1 MTTINNRRRRF
12 LKTGTQVIAG
22 AGLALGADPILTLAH
37 AADGALDTSTDYRAL
52 VCVYLQGGCDG
63 FSLLVPTGNAEYSAY
78 SKSRGQ
84 LALSRND
91 LIDLNG
97 LTGSSPAAGLHASAS
112 ALQPMFNNG
121 SLAMIANVGNLV
133 EPTSKEAYENGSAT
147 IPAQLFSHSDQEIQ
161 WQQLQGRNRGQNGW
175 GALAAD
181 YLSAYQNR
189 DYLTSISLA
198 GSNYWQTGTGQR
210 PFSMTESGVLEYAGL
225 SHTSD
230 WERPRTQAFERVLDL
245 PRRHVFTK
253 AYADLQKRAMS
264 ITTELGEVLVGNS
277 ALLGESPAENEL
289 AAKLGMVAQLIAAQD
304 KLGMR
309 RQIFYVRMTGFDVH
323 DNQNR
328 ALPELFTKL
337 TEALAYFQGTLDEL
351 GQSENVTTFTA
362 SDFGRSL
369 TSNGDGTDHGWGNHL
384 MAMGGAVRGGSIYGT
399 MPILEVDGPDSVHN
413 GRILPTLSASQ
424 YASTLLGW
432 LGLDENQL
440 DHVLPNLGNFSTRD
454 LGFMA

>member
-1 MTTINNRRRRF
+1 
-12 LKTGTQVIAG
+12 
-22 AGLALGADPILTLAH
+22 
-37 AADGALDTSTDYRAL
+37 
-52 VCVYLQGGCDG
+52 
-63 FSLLVPTGNAEYSAY
+63 
-78 SKSRGQ
+78 
-84 LALSRND
+84 
-91 LIDLNG
+91 
-97 LTGSSPAAGLHASAS
+97 
-112 ALQPMFNNG
+112 
-121 SLAMIANVGNLV
+121 MIANVGNLV

-147 IPAQLFSHSDQEIQ
+147 VPAQLFSHSDQEIQ
-161 WQQLQGRNRGQNGW
+161 WQQLQGRNRGQEVW

-181 YLSAYQNR
+181 YFSAYESR
-189 DYLTSISLA
+189 YYLSSVWLA

-210 PFSMTESGVLEYAGL
+210 PFSMTESGVLKYAGL

-230 WERPRTQAFERVLDL
+230 WERPRTEAFERVLDL

-253 AYADLQKRAMS
+253 AYAELQKRAMS
-264 ITTELGEVLVGNS
+264 ITTELGEVLDGN
-277 ALLGESPAENEL
+277 AGLFGESPAENEL

-323 DNQNR
+323 DNQNQ
-328 ALPELFTKL
+328 ALPGLFKKM
-337 TEALAYFQGTLDEL
+337 TEALAYFQGALDEL

-432 LGLDENQL
+432 LGLDDSQL
-440 DHVLPNLGNFSTRD
+440 DHVLPNLGSFSTRD